1 MDSMQIIAHFL
12 FPLVTSAQ
20 YVNVDLWKDR
30 YSQANR
36 SKFNLLFPNSYER
49 EINCC
54 SFMNMLPFTPI
65 YEPGAAH
72 TSPYQSINQSINEFI
87 RFQNKVTKLYKKKLK
102 LNRISTIT
110 KYNNLYNIV
119 LLY

>member
-1 MDSMQIIAHFL
+1 MHIEAAWAYHAEVTQEEEGGRGGGTRIAVKLRF
-12 FPLVTSAQ
+12 
-20 YVNVDLWKDR
+20 
-30 YSQANR
+30 YSYR
-36 SKFNLLFPNSYER
+36 EGTFN
-49 EINCC
+49 
-54 SFMNMLPFTPI
+54 
-65 YEPGAAH
+65 
-72 TSPYQSINQSINEFI
+72 QSINQSINEFI